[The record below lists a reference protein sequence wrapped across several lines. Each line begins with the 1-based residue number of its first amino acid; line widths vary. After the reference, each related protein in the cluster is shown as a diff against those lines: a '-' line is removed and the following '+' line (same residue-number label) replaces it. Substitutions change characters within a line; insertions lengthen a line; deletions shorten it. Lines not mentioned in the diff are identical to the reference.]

1 MFNTLQDF
9 FKKRGVPVMTVTD
22 LFNFVIDQSIS
33 DEGVDDYLE
42 KVLLSLRASLGAKKL
57 EGIEGAKIPFLFK
70 NK

>member
-33 DEGVDDYLE
+33 DEDVDDYLE
-42 KVLLSLRASLGAKKL
+42 KVLLSLRAIWEQKYQRGLKGLKSLSYS
-57 EGIEGAKIPFLFK
+57 I
-70 NK
+70 